1 MTEINGNIPQNA
13 KKINRSEL
21 LNLSSWLVESLQGR
35 LSKPRFIVQDSD
47 AVKLQYF
54 RVFIQAVQ
62 AHNAILKDE
71 DLEDIKKRLEL
82 IESTIVERK

>member
-1 MTEINGNIPQNA
+1 MTEINDNIPQNA

-47 AVKLQYF
+47 PVRLQYF

>member
-21 LNLSSWLVESLQGR
+21 LNMSSWLVESLQGR

-71 DLEDIKKRLEL
+71 DLEDIKTRLEL

>member
-21 LNLSSWLVESLQGR
+21 LNMSSWLVESLQGR

>member
-1 MTEINGNIPQNA
+1 MTGINGNIPRNA

-21 LNLSSWLVESLQGR
+21 LNISSWLVECLQGR

-82 IESTIVERK
+82 IESTMVERK